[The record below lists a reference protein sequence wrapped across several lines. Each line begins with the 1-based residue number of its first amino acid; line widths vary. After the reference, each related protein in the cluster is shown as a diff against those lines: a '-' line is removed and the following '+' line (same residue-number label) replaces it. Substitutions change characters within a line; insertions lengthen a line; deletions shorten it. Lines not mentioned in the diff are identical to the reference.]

1 MGTSLISKERG
12 WLWMYVIFPFRT
24 CFPQVKAKSEEL
36 IDRHMSGYI
45 KVLSDVRRR

>member
-1 MGTSLISKERG
+1 MGISLISKERG

-24 CFPQVKAKSEEL
+24 CFSQCETENEEL

-45 KVLSDVRRR
+45 KVLSDVRRK